1 MKWIVGI
8 VALAAIVAGWLWLQ
22 ADKERF
28 DVVRAHVTGA
38 VNELTVARDAVSAEF
53 ARGKA
58 MPPPRDF
65 PATSKHVRGI
75 KLEPD
80 GRLVATLSFP
90 ESAHA
95 DGKHIVYEPRITGPN
110 LEWRCHSPDLEKKY
124 LPASCR

>member
-8 VALAAIVAGWLWLQ
+8 VSLVAIAAAWLWLQ
-22 ADKERF
+22 GDRERF
-28 DVVRAHVTGA
+28 DVVRAHVSGA
-38 VNELTVARDAVSAEF
+38 VNELTVARDVVSAEF

-58 MPPPRDF
+58 MPASRDF

-75 KLEPD
+75 KLESD

-90 ESAHA
+90 EAAFA
-95 DGKHIVYEPRITGPN
+95 DGKHIVYEPRITGAS
-110 LEWRCHSPDLEKKY
+110 LEWRCHSPDLETKY